1 MSRRTFQHNGPTSQ
15 RFWNI
20 EVQGNTYVVSFGKAG
35 SKGQTQRKTFPDAA
49 RAQAAAEKLIKEK
62 LSKGYRETTAAA
74 AAAGPSLRQALEAA
88 LVENPDEVANHAAYA
103 DYLTEQGDPRGEFIQ
118 VQLALEAEQRPAAQ
132 RKRLQQREQELLQA
146 HQREWLGELAP
157 YFLDGAGVSPYLE
170 LYGLSGP
177 GQYRFARG
185 WLSQL
190 HLTCLTVSLAR
201 ILIRARQTRLLRE
214 LLVETVS
221 DGSSGYGESR
231 AEFPDDVHSIGLSP
245 LVESPYLTNVRVLRL
260 GTDDGDDWQGYR
272 CYLHTPVIVDLVRK
286 MPRVE
291 ELYLFANGFDVN
303 ELFALPTLTSLRVLQ
318 LYHSEQVHRLQLLA
332 ENRAL
337 VNLTHLLIH
346 PHHLAWW
353 GAQATDDSA
362 AGYQE
367 AEGYLPLAVVRP
379 LLQTPNL
386 PRLTH
391 LRLRVSSLGNDG
403 CTEIVASGILRR
415 LKSLDLR
422 HGRITEKGARALAA
436 CPDLR
441 RLEWLDLDRNSI
453 NAAGI
458 VAVKAVGVPVRI
470 DDQHSEE
477 EVLDEQGEELW
488 DEEAE
493 YLREGEFE

>member
-1 MSRRTFQHNGPTSQ
+1 MRTFQCSSATSD

-20 EVQGNTYVVSFGKAG
+20 EVRGNAYVVSFGKVG
-35 SKGQTQRKTFPDAA
+35 SEGQTQRKTFPDATRA
-49 RAQAAAEKLIKEK
+49 RAAAEKLIKAK
-62 LSKGYRETTAAA
+62 LAKGYRETTAAA
-74 AAAGPSLRQALEAA
+74 PVGVSSLRQALEAA

-103 DYLTEQGDPRGEFIQ
+103 DFLEERGDPRGEFIQ
-118 VQLALEAEQRPAAQ
+118 VQLALEDEQRPAGE
-132 RKRLQQREQELLQA
+132 RKRLQQREQELLHA

-157 YFLDGAGVSPYLE
+157 YFLDGVGVSPYLD

-177 GQYRFARG
+177 GQYRFSRG

-190 HLTCLTVSLAR
+190 HLTCMTVSLAR
-201 ILIRARQTRLLRE
+201 ILVRAGQTRLLRE

-231 AEFPDDVHSIGLSP
+231 AEFPGGIHSVGLCP

-272 CYLHTPVIVDLVRK
+272 CYLHTPVIVDLIRK

-303 ELFALPTLTSLRVLQ
+303 ELFALPTLTSLRVMQ

-337 VNLTHLLIH
+337 GNLTHLLIH

-367 AEGYLPLAVVRP
+367 AEGYLPLSVVRP
-379 LLQTPNL
+379 LLYSPNL

-391 LRLRVSSLGNDG
+391 LRLRVSSLGNEG

-422 HGRITEKGARALAA
+422 HGRITEKGARTLAA
-436 CPDLR
+436 CPDLK

-453 NAAGI
+453 NATGI
-458 VAVKAVGVPVRI
+458 AAVKSVGVPVRI
-470 DDQHSEE
+470 DDQHSED
-477 EVLDEQGEELW
+477 EVFDEDGQEVW

>member
-1 MSRRTFQHNGPTSQ
+1 MSMRTFQYSGASP

-20 EVQGNTYVVSFGKAG
+20 EVQGNAFIVSFGKAG

-49 RAQAAAEKLIKEK
+49 RAQKAAEKLIKEK
-62 LSKGYRETTAAA
+62 LAKGYRETTAAA
-74 AAAGPSLRQALEAA
+74 PDGVSSLRQALEDA
-88 LVENPDEVANHAAYA
+88 LVENPDEIANHAAYA

-118 VQLALEAEQRPAAQ
+118 VQLALEDEQRPAAQ
-132 RKRLQQREQELLQA
+132 RKRLRQREQELLQA

-157 YFLDGAGVSPYLE
+157 YFLAGEGVSPYLD

-177 GQYRFARG
+177 GQYRFSRG

-190 HLTCLTVSLAR
+190 HLTCLTASLAR
-201 ILIRARQTRLLRE
+201 ILVRAGQTRLLRE

-231 AEFPDDVHSIGLSP
+231 AEFPDGIHSVGLSP
-245 LVESPYLTNVRVLRL
+245 LGESPYLTNVRVLRL

-272 CYLHTPVIVDLVRK
+272 CYLHSPVIEDLVRK

-291 ELYLFANGFDVN
+291 ELYLFANGFNVN
-303 ELFALPTLTSLRVLQ
+303 ELFGLPTLTNLRVLQ
-318 LYHSEQVHRLQLLA
+318 LYHTEQVHRLQLLA
-332 ENRAL
+332 DNRAL
-337 VNLTHLLIH
+337 GNLTHLLLH

-353 GAQATDDSA
+353 GAQASEDSA
-362 AGYQE
+362 AGYRE
-367 AEGYLPLAVVRP
+367 EEGYLPLSVVRP
-379 LLQTPNL
+379 LLSSPNL

-391 LRLRVSSLGNDG
+391 LRLRVSSLGNEG
-403 CTEIVASGILRR
+403 CTEIVNSGILKR

-422 HGRITEKGARALAA
+422 HGRITEAGAHTLAA

-458 VAVKAVGVPVRI
+458 AAIKAVGVPVRI
-470 DDQHSEE
+470 DDQHSED
-477 EVLDEQGEELW
+477 EVFDEDGQEVW